1 MKNRYL
7 LLLLLVITCLIFP
20 NATYAKDMKK
30 AGKIVE
36 ISGQVEV
43 QKSKGKKTFKAFK
56 NMAFTQGDTIITGAK
71 SSAKLQIDNN
81 KQVEVSANTKLVI
94 KELLSSV
101 KAKSGKTDLT
111 LSGGK
116 VKVKISKKLEG
127 ESKFDVQTPNA
138 IMGVMGTEF
147 YVYYDQNG
155 ETWVGVLEGVVTV
168 QLENQ
173 ATPVQITANQA
184 IYIRTDGTMEILDVE
199 PDQVLRFKDEG
210 ATVTNTPPPVVQ
222 PVITDGAAQETI
234 DWALLEQER
243 LEQERLEQERLEQE
257 RLEQERLEQ
266 ERLEQER
273 LEQERLEQER
283 LEQERLERCLQGEI
297 EYCEET
303 PPACEP
309 NADTCEDTPPTCD
322 PNVETCEELPPACD
336 PEVETCEELPPTC
349 EPNADTCPDVPLA
362 CDPNIDTCGDTPPT
376 CDPEVEVCEELPPTC
391 EPNADTC
398 PDVPLACEEGMS
410 AEDCEILLNNAEGTR
425 EEDETNDSTTP

>member
-20 NATYAKDMKK
+20 HATYAKDMKK

-273 LEQERLEQER
+273 LE
-283 LEQERLERCLQGEI
+283 RCLQGEI

-322 PNVETCEELPPACD
+322 S
-336 PEVETCEELPPTC
+336 
-349 EPNADTCPDVPLA
+349 
-362 CDPNIDTCGDTPPT
+362 
-376 CDPEVEVCEELPPTC
+376 EVEVCEELPPTC

-425 EEDETNDSTTP
+425 EEAETNDSTTP

>member
-1 MKNRYL
+1 
-7 LLLLLVITCLIFP
+7 
-20 NATYAKDMKK
+20 
-30 AGKIVE
+30 
-36 ISGQVEV
+36 
-43 QKSKGKKTFKAFK
+43 
-56 NMAFTQGDTIITGAK
+56 MAFTQGDTIITGAK

-243 LEQERLEQERLEQE
+243 LEQEQLEQE

-362 CDPNIDTCGDTPPT
+362 CDPNIDTCEDTPPT

>member
-257 RLEQERLEQ
+257 RLEQERLE
-266 ERLEQER
+266 
-273 LEQERLEQER
+273 
-283 LEQERLERCLQGEI
+283 RCLQGEI

-362 CDPNIDTCGDTPPT
+362 CDPNIDTCEDTPPT
-376 CDPEVEVCEELPPTC
+376 CDSEVEVCEELPPT
-391 EPNADTC
+391 
-398 PDVPLACEEGMS
+398 
-410 AEDCEILLNNAEGTR
+410 
-425 EEDETNDSTTP
+425 

>member
-71 SSAKLQIDNN
+71 SSAKLHIDNN

-147 YVYYDQNG
+147 YVYYDANG

-173 ATPVQITANQA
+173 VTPVQITANQA

-243 LEQERLEQERLEQE
+243 LEQERLER
-257 RLEQERLEQ
+257 

-336 PEVETCEELPPTC
+336 PEVKTCEEL
-349 EPNADTCPDVPLA
+349 
-362 CDPNIDTCGDTPPT
+362 PPT
-376 CDPEVEVCEELPPTC
+376 CDPEVEVCEELAPTC